1 MVCSILSAPYFGCL
15 RAVAVG
21 DWGGG
26 CLWWLWDGWLIIGGR
41 YPYPLFDALSPPWRA
56 VLFAGSALLMT
67 LSTACL
73 KWAYGRV
80 NGYGVESVRARPGA
94 VKE

>member
-1 MVCSILSAPYFGCL
+1 MTSNC
-15 RAVAVG
+15 
-21 DWGGG
+21 
-26 CLWWLWDGWLIIGGR
+26 R

-56 VLFAGSALLMT
+56 VLFAGSAVVMT

-80 NGYGVESVRARPGA
+80 NGYGAGSVRARPGA
-94 VKE
+94 VKQ